1 MAHYAILSPAF
12 IGHLNP
18 MIVLAR
24 ALQRRGHRVSF
35 IAPGD
40 TKSRADRAGL
50 EFIPICSEEFPP
62 GEWDRYTAR
71 LGELTGVKANRFAGH
86 WIGVMARGFIR
97 ELPEILRVQ
106 KFDGL
111 VMDQIAIGVESV
123 CAVHNTPL
131 AVACCALAMNPEWT
145 IPPALFHWNYSRS
158 FPARIRN
165 LLGYFATNLSGFTL
179 MRAVMPY
186 RRKHRLGLI
195 HMNHMCHSRPSLV
208 QVTQQ
213 PRFFDFPR
221 DYLAKT
227 FHYTG
232 PFIEPAATQEG
243 EFPWE
248 RLDGRPLIYASLG
261 TLQNRLQHVF
271 QIIAEACSTIDAQ
284 LVLALGN
291 KNATPP
297 PNLAGNPI
305 VVGYAPQAALLRRA
319 TMVITHCG
327 LNTTLETLAQGLPLV
342 GIPITNDQ
350 PGVATRV
357 EYLGAGIKIPVHQL
371 TTERLRGAI
380 DRIQSDTSYR
390 RRAGELAEQVS
401 SIDGPAMAAELIE
414 RAFLTR
420 QPVTSPIERRI
431 TASV

>member
-1 MAHYAILSPAF
+1 MPHYAILSPAF

-24 ALQRRGHRVSF
+24 ALQRRGHRISF
-35 IAPGD
+35 MAPMD
-40 TKSRADRAGL
+40 AKAKVERASL
-50 EFIPICSEEFPP
+50 EFIPICSEEFPL
-62 GEWDRYTAR
+62 GEWNRYTAR
-71 LGELTGVKANRFAGH
+71 LGELTGVKASRFAGH

-97 ELPEILRVQ
+97 ELPEILRAQ

-111 VMDQIAIGVESV
+111 VMDQIAIGAECV
-123 CAVHNTPL
+123 CAVHKIPL
-131 AVACCALAMNPEWT
+131 AVACCALACNPDWT

-158 FPARIRN
+158 LPARARN
-165 LLGYFATNLSGFTL
+165 LLGYFITNLSGFTV

-186 RRKHRLGLI
+186 RRKHGLGLI
-195 HMNHMCHSRPSLV
+195 HFNHMNHSRPSLV

-221 DYLAKT
+221 DYLPKN

-232 PFIEPAATQEG
+232 PFLEPAATQEG
-243 EFPWE
+243 DFPFE
-248 RLDGRPLIYASLG
+248 RLHSRPLIYASLG

-271 QIIAEACSTIDAQ
+271 QIIAEACSSLDAQ
-284 LVLALGN
+284 LVIALGN

-305 VVGYAPQAALLRRA
+305 VVGYAPQAALLKRA
-319 TMVITHCG
+319 SLVITHCG

-357 EYLGAGIKIPVHQL
+357 EHLGAGLKIPVHQL
-371 TTERLRGAI
+371 TTERLRAALHQ
-380 DRIQSDTSYR
+380 IQSNPRYR
-390 RRAGELAEQVS
+390 TRARELADQIS
-401 SIDGPAMAAELIE
+401 RIDGPALAAELIE
-414 RAFLTR
+414 TAFITR
-420 QPVTSPIERRI
+420 QPVTSLPQRF
-431 TASV
+431 AAAAV